1 MLEKSIVDQAS
12 YPDAVTRG
20 FKIASSGGIRD
31 IQLDSHMGTEAMVSA
46 EVRGSGNNVYRTRV
60 TIDTA
65 TQEVTGFGC
74 TCPAAQSMPGM
85 CKHAIALA
93 FRASPALIAEEQAE
107 EKPEDRS
114 EEKAKPK
121 KTPAARARRQPKP
134 RPVQKARTS
143 FQVEHMLDLYAE
155 HSRATASGASQ
166 LAASETGA
174 DETPA
179 DLTVIIARVVNARY
193 SSNCYDSDGMWH
205 IGLRVS
211 RGKTSYLVKHIDELV
226 AAWRDGAPYTYGKNL
241 SFIHTKSA
249 FTPRANQLIEA
260 LQTIVDA
267 QSSAFDLYGRRSYV
281 YSSSKPSTK
290 TLPLRSEQ
298 LVKLLSMLVGA
309 SVVYEYED
317 IDTPSGRSK
326 ATIPVTDGDPTLDV
340 EIRHDDAREGY
351 LLSIVPSEA
360 VFAPGDGDTG
370 FLIAPNGAWQLSA
383 EFVHDLGLFCKSVLP
398 QEQELVIADADMPAF
413 CATILAPLRELT
425 RLAAPAELDELL
437 PPEPEFEFRIGL
449 EDGAISCHAQV
460 SYDGRIVGL
469 FDDARKGQPVRDVE
483 QEMSAQEIVRTYFPL
498 GDNDTPN
505 YLTARFRYGSVYG
518 GASDT
523 DPVDPW
529 MPTGDDEGYYLLFS
543 RGLAELE
550 QLGEVLLD
558 ERLAHVRVRT
568 SPSVQVEA
576 SVAAGS
582 LRLGVD
588 SSELSNEELLAY
600 LAAYQR
606 KQQYVRLDNGD
617 VVRIG
622 ASIARVAELAEG
634 LDVDAARLV
643 EADVELPAN
652 RALFVDALLKRADG
666 VRFSRDEG
674 FRRIVREFETIAD
687 SDIPLPDGL
696 DATLR
701 SYQEEGYRWL
711 CLLGKLGFGGILAD
725 DMGLGK
731 TLQTIAYL
739 LHEAATR
746 PQGEAGTSLVVC
758 PASLVYNWM
767 SELERFAPGL
777 KAAALVGTKA
787 QRRDAIAAAGSFDVL
802 VTSYDYVRRDI
813 DQLACLSFGTVV
825 LDEAH
830 YIKNAKTQAARSV
843 KQLVAKT
850 RFALT
855 GTPVENRLSDLW
867 SIFDFLM
874 PGVLGTQK
882 EFARRFSTP
891 IGNGDEAAAKR
902 LQSLVGPFILRR
914 LKGDVLGDLPEKNE
928 NVVYAEM
935 AGEQDKLYRASAS
948 KLARSIAKQLPED
961 FAGSKLQVLAELSKL
976 RELCCDPSLLY
987 DNYTGGSAKLDTCM
1001 ELISTALEADHSVLL
1016 FSQFTSMLDL
1026 IAARLDS
1033 DGVAYQM
1040 LTGSTSK
1047 EERMRLVKRFQE
1059 CAVPVFLISLK
1070 AGGVGLNLTAADIVI
1085 HYDPWW
1091 NVAAESQATDRAH
1104 RIGQTRTVTVF
1115 KLIVKDTIEQGILAL
1130 QQRKRELAD
1139 SVVGGEALG
1148 SASITRDD
1156 VLALLD
1162 AGR

>member
-12 YPDAVTRG
+12 CPDAVTRG

-31 IQLDSHMGTEAMVSA
+31 IQLDSQIGTEAMVSA
-46 EVRGSGNNVYRTRV
+46 DVRGSGNKVYRARV
-60 TIDTA
+60 AIDTA
-65 TQEVTGFGC
+65 AQEVTGFGC

-93 FRASPALIAEEQAE
+93 FRASPALVAE
-107 EKPEDRS
+107 EKANGKPKP
-114 EEKAKPK
+114 EKAS
-121 KTPAARARRQPKP
+121 AARARKQPRP

-143 FQVEHMLDLYAE
+143 FQVERMLDLYAE
-155 HSRATASGASQ
+155 HSRATASTASQ
-166 LAASETGA
+166 HAASEMPA
-174 DETPA
+174 DETPV
-179 DLTVIIARVVNARY
+179 DLTVIVAQGASAQY
-193 SSNCYDSDGMWH
+193 SQSCYGPDGMWH

-226 AAWRDGAPYTYGKNL
+226 AAWRDGALYTYGKSL
-241 SFIHTKSA
+241 SFVHAKAA

-267 QSSAFDLYGRRSYV
+267 QSSAFELYERHSYA
-281 YSSSKPSTK
+281 YSGSKPSTK
-290 TLPLRSEQ
+290 TIPLRSEQ
-298 LVKLLSMLVGA
+298 LVKLLSLLVGT
-309 SVVYEYED
+309 SIVYERED
-317 IDTPSGRSK
+317 LDAPGGRSK
-326 ATIPVTDGDPTLDV
+326 ATIPVTDGDPGLDV

-351 LLSIVPSEA
+351 LLSIAPSDA
-360 VFAPGDGDTG
+360 AYAPGDGDTG
-370 FLIAPNGAWQLSA
+370 FLITPQGAWQLSGK
-383 EFVHDLGLFCKSVLP
+383 FVHGLGLFCSSVLP

-460 SYDGRIVGL
+460 SYDGRVVGL
-469 FDDARKGQPVRDVE
+469 FDDARKGQPVRAVE
-483 QEMSAQEIVRTYFPL
+483 QEMPVQQIVRAYFPL

-505 YLTARFRYGSVYG
+505 YLTSRLEYGSVYG
-518 GASDT
+518 GAAGA

-529 MPTGDDEGYYLLFS
+529 MLADDDEAYHLLFS
-543 RGLAELE
+543 RGLAELD
-550 QLGEVLLD
+550 QVGDVLLD

-582 LRLGVD
+582 LRLSVD

-600 LAAYQR
+600 LAAYRKKQR
-606 KQQYVRLDNGD
+606 YLRLDNDD
-617 VVRIG
+617 VMRIG
-622 ASIARVAELAEG
+622 ASIARVAQLADG
-634 LDVDAARLV
+634 LGVDAARLV
-643 EADVELPAN
+643 DADVELPAN

-687 SDIPLPDGL
+687 SDIPLPDGIG
-696 DATLR
+696 ATLR

-739 LHEAATR
+739 LHEAYDRT
-746 PQGEAGTSLVVC
+746 QGRAGASLVVC

-767 SELERFAPGL
+767 AELERFAPGL
-777 KAAALVGTKA
+777 KAAAVAGSKTL
-787 QRRDAIAAAGSFDVL
+787 RRDVIAAAGSFDVL

-813 DQLACLSFGTVV
+813 DLLASLSFGTVV

-843 KQLVAKT
+843 KRLSAKR

-874 PGVLGTQK
+874 PGVLGTEG

-902 LQSLVGPFILRR
+902 LQGLVGPFILRR

-935 AGEQDKLYRASAS
+935 TGEQDKLYRASAS
-948 KLARSIAKQLPED
+948 KLARRIAKQLPED

-1001 ELISTALEADHSVLL
+1001 ELVSTALEADHSVLL

-1026 IAARLDS
+1026 IAARLDK
-1033 DGVAYQM
+1033 DGVDHQM

-1059 CAVPVFLISLK
+1059 GAVPVFLISLK

-1104 RIGQTRTVTVF
+1104 RIGQTRAVTVF

-1139 SVVGGEALG
+1139 SVMGGEALG

>member
-12 YPDAVTRG
+12 CPDAVTRG

-31 IQLDSHMGTEAMVSA
+31 IQLDSQIGTEAMVSA
-46 EVRGSGNNVYRTRV
+46 DVRGSGNNVYRARV
-60 TIDTA
+60 AIDTA
-65 TQEVTGFGC
+65 AQEVTGFGC

-93 FRASPALIAEEQAE
+93 FRASPALVAE
-107 EKPEDRS
+107 EKANGKPKP
-114 EEKAKPK
+114 EKAS
-121 KTPAARARRQPKP
+121 AARARKQPRP

-143 FQVEHMLDLYAE
+143 FQVERMLGLYAE
-155 HSRATASGASQ
+155 HSRATASTASQ
-166 LAASETGA
+166 HAASEMPA
-174 DETPA
+174 DETPV
-179 DLTVIIARVVNARY
+179 DLTVIVARGVNAQY
-193 SSNCYDSDGMWH
+193 SQSCYDSDGMWH

-226 AAWRDGAPYTYGKNL
+226 AAWRDGALYTYGKSL
-241 SFIHTKSA
+241 SFVHAKAA

-267 QSSAFDLYGRRSYV
+267 QSSAFELYERHSYV

-298 LVKLLSMLVGA
+298 LVKLLSMLVGT
-309 SVVYEYED
+309 SIVYERED

-326 ATIPVTDGDPTLDV
+326 ATIPVMDGDPGLDV

-351 LLSIVPSEA
+351 LLSIAPSDA
-360 VFAPGDGDTG
+360 AYAPGDGDTG
-370 FLIAPNGAWQLSA
+370 FLITPQGAWQLSGK
-383 EFVHDLGLFCKSVLP
+383 FVHGLGLFCSSVLP
-398 QEQELVIADADMPAF
+398 QDQELVIADADMPAF
-413 CATILAPLRELT
+413 CATVLSPLRELT
-425 RLAAPAELDELL
+425 HLCAPDELDELL

-460 SYDGRIVGL
+460 SYDGRVVGL

-483 QEMSAQEIVRTYFPL
+483 QEMPVQQIVRAYFPL

-505 YLTARFRYGSVYG
+505 YLTARLEYGSVYG
-518 GASDT
+518 GAAGA

-529 MPTGDDEGYYLLFS
+529 MLADDDEAYHLLFS
-543 RGLAELE
+543 RGLAELD
-550 QLGEVLLD
+550 QVGDVLLD

-582 LRLGVD
+582 LRLSVD

-600 LAAYQR
+600 LAAYRKKQR
-606 KQQYVRLDNGD
+606 YLRLDNDD
-617 VVRIG
+617 VMRIG

-634 LDVDAARLV
+634 LGVDAARLV

-687 SDIPLPDGL
+687 SDIPLPDGIG
-696 DATLR
+696 ATLR

-739 LHEAATR
+739 LHEAYDRT
-746 PQGEAGTSLVVC
+746 QGRAGASLVVC

-767 SELERFAPGL
+767 AELERFAPGL
-777 KAAALVGTKA
+777 KAAAVAGSKA
-787 QRRDAIAAAGSFDVL
+787 RRRDVIAAAGSYDVL

-813 DQLACLSFGTVV
+813 DLLASLSFGTVV

-843 KQLVAKT
+843 KRLSAKR

-874 PGVLGTQK
+874 PGVLGTEG

-902 LQSLVGPFILRR
+902 LQGLVGPFILRR

-935 AGEQDKLYRASAS
+935 TGEQDKLYRASAS
-948 KLARSIAKQLPED
+948 KLARRIAKQLPED

-1001 ELISTALEADHSVLL
+1001 ELVSTALEAGHSILL

-1026 IAARLDS
+1026 IAARLDK
-1033 DGVAYQM
+1033 DGVDHQM

-1047 EERMRLVKRFQE
+1047 EERMRLVRRFQE
-1059 CAVPVFLISLK
+1059 GAVPVFLISLK

>member
-12 YPDAVTRG
+12 CPDAVTRG

-31 IQLDSHMGTEAMVSA
+31 IQLDSQIGTEAMVSA
-46 EVRGSGNNVYRTRV
+46 DVRGSGNNVYRARV
-60 TIDTA
+60 AIDTA
-65 TQEVTGFGC
+65 AQEVTGFGC

-93 FRASPALIAEEQAE
+93 FRASPALVAE
-107 EKPEDRS
+107 EK
-114 EEKAKPK
+114 ANGKPK
-121 KTPAARARRQPKP
+121 PGKASAARARKQPRP

-143 FQVEHMLDLYAE
+143 FQVERMLDLYAE
-155 HSRATASGASQ
+155 HSRATASIASQ
-166 LAASETGA
+166 HVASEMPA
-174 DETPA
+174 DETPV
-179 DLTVIIARVVNARY
+179 DLTVIVAQGASAQY
-193 SSNCYDSDGMWH
+193 SQSCYGPDGMWH

-211 RGKTSYLVKHIDELV
+211 RGKTSHLVKHVDELV

-267 QSSAFDLYGRRSYV
+267 QSSAFELYERHSYV

-298 LVKLLSMLVGA
+298 LVKLLSLLVGT
-309 SVVYEYED
+309 SIVYERED

-326 ATIPVTDGDPTLDV
+326 ATIPVIDGDPGLDV

-351 LLSIVPSEA
+351 LLSIAPSDA
-360 VFAPGDGDTG
+360 AYAPGDGDTG
-370 FLIAPNGAWQLSA
+370 FLITPQGAWQLSGK
-383 EFVHDLGLFCKSVLP
+383 FVHGLGLFCSSVLP
-398 QEQELVIADADMPAF
+398 QDQELVIADADMPAF
-413 CATILAPLRELT
+413 CATVLSPLRELT
-425 RLAAPAELDELL
+425 HLCAPDELDELL

-460 SYDGRIVGL
+460 SYDGRVVGL
-469 FDDARKGQPVRDVE
+469 FDDARKGQPVRAVE
-483 QEMSAQEIVRTYFPL
+483 QEMPVQQIVRAYFPL

-505 YLTARFRYGSVYG
+505 YLTSRLEYGSVYG
-518 GASDT
+518 GAAGA

-529 MPTGDDEGYYLLFS
+529 MLADDDEAYHLLFS
-543 RGLAELE
+543 RGLAELD
-550 QLGEVLLD
+550 QVGDVLLD

-582 LRLGVD
+582 LRLSVD

-600 LAAYQR
+600 LAAYRKKQR
-606 KQQYVRLDNGD
+606 YLRLDNDD
-617 VVRIG
+617 VMRIG
-622 ASIARVAELAEG
+622 ASIARVAELADG
-634 LDVDAARLV
+634 LGVDAARLV

-687 SDIPLPDGL
+687 SDIPLPDGIG
-696 DATLR
+696 ATLR

-739 LHEAATR
+739 LHEAYDRT
-746 PQGEAGTSLVVC
+746 QGRAGASLVVC

-767 SELERFAPGL
+767 AELERFAPGL
-777 KAAALVGTKA
+777 KAAAVAGSKTR
-787 QRRDAIAAAGSFDVL
+787 RRDVIAAAGSFDVL

-813 DQLACLSFGTVV
+813 DLLASLSFGTVV

-843 KQLVAKT
+843 KRLSAKR

-874 PGVLGTQK
+874 PGVLGTEG

-902 LQSLVGPFILRR
+902 LQGLVGPFILRR

-935 AGEQDKLYRASAS
+935 TGEQDKLYRASAS
-948 KLARSIAKQLPED
+948 KLARRIAKQLPED

-1001 ELISTALEADHSVLL
+1001 ELVSTALEADHSVLL

-1026 IAARLDS
+1026 IAARLDK
-1033 DGVAYQM
+1033 DGVDHQM

-1059 CAVPVFLISLK
+1059 GAVPVFLISLK

>member
-12 YPDAVTRG
+12 CPDAVTRG

-31 IQLDSHMGTEAMVSA
+31 IQLDSQIGTEAMVSA

-60 TIDTA
+60 AIDTA

-93 FRASPALIAEEQAE
+93 FRASPALVAE
-107 EKPEDRS
+107 EKANGKPKP
-114 EEKAKPK
+114 EKAS
-121 KTPAARARRQPKP
+121 AARARKQPRP
-134 RPVQKARTS
+134 RPVQKAHTS
-143 FQVEHMLDLYAE
+143 FQVERMLDLYAE
-155 HSRATASGASQ
+155 HSRATASTASQ

-179 DLTVIIARVVNARY
+179 DLTVIIARGVNAQY
-193 SSNCYDSDGMWH
+193 SQSCYGPDGMWH

-211 RGKTSYLVKHIDELV
+211 RGKTSYLVKHVDELI
-226 AAWRDGAPYTYGKNL
+226 AAWRDGALYTYGKSL
-241 SFIHTKSA
+241 SFVHAKAA

-267 QSSAFDLYGRRSYV
+267 QSSAFELYERHSCV

-298 LVKLLSMLVGA
+298 LVKLLSMLVGT
-309 SVVYEYED
+309 SIVYERED

-326 ATIPVTDGDPTLDV
+326 ATIPVTDGDPGLDV
-340 EIRHDDAREGY
+340 EICHDDAREGY
-351 LLSIVPSEA
+351 LLSIAPSDA
-360 VFAPGDGDTG
+360 AYAPGDGDTG
-370 FLIAPNGAWQLSA
+370 FLIAPDGAWQLSA
-383 EFVHDLGLFCKSVLP
+383 EFVHGLGLFCKSVLP

-413 CATILAPLRELT
+413 CATVLSPLRELT
-425 RLAAPAELDELL
+425 HLCAPDELDELL

-460 SYDGRIVGL
+460 SYDGRVVGL
-469 FDDARKGQPVRDVE
+469 FDDARKGQPVRAVE
-483 QEMSAQEIVRTYFPL
+483 QEMPVQQIVRAYFPL

-505 YLTARFRYGSVYG
+505 YLTSRLEYGSVYG
-518 GASDT
+518 GAAGA

-529 MPTGDDEGYYLLFS
+529 MLADDDEAYHLLFS
-543 RGLAELE
+543 RGLAELD
-550 QLGEVLLD
+550 QVGDVLLD

-582 LRLGVD
+582 LRLSVD

-600 LAAYQR
+600 LAAYRKKQR
-606 KQQYVRLDNGD
+606 YLRLDNDD
-617 VVRIG
+617 VMRIG
-622 ASIARVAELAEG
+622 ASIARVAELADG
-634 LDVDAARLV
+634 LGVDAARLV

-687 SDIPLPDGL
+687 SDIPLPDGIG
-696 DATLR
+696 ATLR

-739 LHEAATR
+739 LHEVYDRT
-746 PQGEAGTSLVVC
+746 QGRAGTSLVVC

-767 SELERFAPGL
+767 AELERFAPGL
-777 KAAALVGTKA
+777 KACAVVGSKA
-787 QRRDAIAAAGSFDVL
+787 RRRDVIAAAGSYDVL

-813 DQLACLSFGTVV
+813 DLLASLSFGTVV

-843 KQLVAKT
+843 KQLSAKR

-874 PGVLGTQK
+874 PGVLGTEG

-902 LQSLVGPFILRR
+902 LQGLVGPFILRR

-935 AGEQDKLYRASAS
+935 TGEQDKLYRASAS
-948 KLARSIAKQLPED
+948 KLARRIAKQLPED

-1001 ELISTALEADHSVLL
+1001 ELVSTALEADHSVLL

-1026 IAARLDS
+1026 IAARLDK
-1033 DGVAYQM
+1033 DGVDHQM

-1059 CAVPVFLISLK
+1059 GAVPVFLISLK

>member
-12 YPDAVTRG
+12 CPDAVTRG

-31 IQLDSHMGTEAMVSA
+31 IQLDSQIGTEAMVSA
-46 EVRGSGNNVYRTRV
+46 DVRGSGNNVYRARIA
-60 TIDTA
+60 IDTA
-65 TQEVTGFGC
+65 AQEVTGFGC

-93 FRASPALIAEEQAE
+93 FRASPALVAE
-107 EKPEDRS
+107 EKANGKPKP
-114 EEKAKPK
+114 EKAS
-121 KTPAARARRQPKP
+121 AARARKQTRP

-143 FQVEHMLDLYAE
+143 FQVERMLDLYAE
-155 HSRATASGASQ
+155 HSRATASTASQ
-166 LAASETGA
+166 HAASEMPA
-174 DETPA
+174 DETPV
-179 DLTVIIARVVNARY
+179 DLTVIVARGVNAQY
-193 SSNCYDSDGMWH
+193 SQSCYGPDGMWH

-226 AAWRDGAPYTYGKNL
+226 AAWRDGALYTYGKSL
-241 SFIHTKSA
+241 SFVHAKAA

-267 QSSAFDLYGRRSYV
+267 QSSAFELYERHSCV

-298 LVKLLSMLVGA
+298 LVKLLSMLVGT
-309 SVVYEYED
+309 SIVYERED
-317 IDTPSGRSK
+317 INTPSGRSK
-326 ATIPVTDGDPTLDV
+326 ATIPVTDGDPGLDV

-351 LLSIVPSEA
+351 LLSIAPSDA
-360 VFAPGDGDTG
+360 AYAPGDGDTG
-370 FLIAPNGAWQLSA
+370 FLITPQGAWQLSA
-383 EFVHDLGLFCKSVLP
+383 EFVHGLGLFCSSVLP
-398 QEQELVIADADMPAF
+398 QDQELVIADADMPAF
-413 CATILAPLRELT
+413 CATVLSPLRELT
-425 RLAAPAELDELL
+425 HLCAPDELDELL

-460 SYDGRIVGL
+460 SYDGRVVGL
-469 FDDARKGQPVRDVE
+469 FDDARKGQPVRAVE
-483 QEMSAQEIVRTYFPL
+483 QEMPVQQIVRAYFPL

-505 YLTARFRYGSVYG
+505 YLTSRLEYGSVYG
-518 GASDT
+518 GAAGA

-529 MPTGDDEGYYLLFS
+529 MLADDDEAYHLLFS
-543 RGLAELE
+543 RGLAELD
-550 QLGEVLLD
+550 QVGDVLLD

-582 LRLGVD
+582 LRLSVD

-600 LAAYQR
+600 LAAYRKKQR
-606 KQQYVRLDNGD
+606 YLRLDNDD
-617 VVRIG
+617 VMRIG
-622 ASIARVAELAEG
+622 ASIARVAELADG
-634 LDVDAARLV
+634 LGVDAARLV

-687 SDIPLPDGL
+687 SDIPLPDGIG
-696 DATLR
+696 ATLR

-739 LHEAATR
+739 LHEAYDRT
-746 PQGEAGTSLVVC
+746 QGRAGASLVVC

-767 SELERFAPGL
+767 AELERFAPGL
-777 KAAALVGTKA
+777 KAAAVAGSKTR
-787 QRRDAIAAAGSFDVL
+787 RRDVIAAAGSFDVL

-813 DQLACLSFGTVV
+813 DLLASLSFGTVV

-843 KQLVAKT
+843 KRLSAKR

-874 PGVLGTQK
+874 PGVLGTEG

-902 LQSLVGPFILRR
+902 LQGLVGPFILRR

-935 AGEQDKLYRASAS
+935 TGEQDKLYRASAS
-948 KLARSIAKQLPED
+948 KLARRIAKQLPED

-1001 ELISTALEADHSVLL
+1001 ELVSTALEADHSVLL

-1026 IAARLDS
+1026 IAARLDK
-1033 DGVAYQM
+1033 DGVDHQM

-1047 EERMRLVKRFQE
+1047 EERMRLVRRFQE
-1059 CAVPVFLISLK
+1059 GAVPVFLISLK

-1148 SASITRDD
+1148 SASIMRDD

>member
-12 YPDAVTRG
+12 CPDAVTRG

-31 IQLDSHMGTEAMVSA
+31 IQLDSQIGTEAMVSA
-46 EVRGSGNNVYRTRV
+46 DVRGSGNNVYRARV
-60 TIDTA
+60 AIDTA
-65 TQEVTGFGC
+65 AQEVTGFGC
-74 TCPAAQSMPGM
+74 TCPTAQSMPGM

-93 FRASPALIAEEQAE
+93 FRASPALVAE
-107 EKPEDRS
+107 EKANGKPKP
-114 EEKAKPK
+114 EKAS
-121 KTPAARARRQPKP
+121 AARARKQPRP

-143 FQVEHMLDLYAE
+143 FEVEHMLDLYAE
-155 HSRATASGASQ
+155 HSRATASTASRH
-166 LAASETGA
+166 AASET
-174 DETPA
+174 PV
-179 DLTVIIARVVNARY
+179 DLTVIVAQGASAQY
-193 SSNCYDSDGMWH
+193 SQSCYGPDGMWH
-205 IGLRVS
+205 IGLRVN
-211 RGKTSYLVKHIDELV
+211 RGKTSYLVKHIDELI
-226 AAWRDGAPYTYGKNL
+226 AAWRDGVLYTYGKSL
-241 SFIHTKSA
+241 SFVHAKAA

-267 QSSAFDLYGRRSYV
+267 QSSAFELYERRSCA
-281 YSSSKPSTK
+281 YSGSKPSTK
-290 TLPLRSEQ
+290 TIPLRSEQ
-298 LVKLLSMLVGA
+298 LVKLLSLLVGT
-309 SVVYEYED
+309 SIVYERED
-317 IDTPSGRSK
+317 LDAPGERVE
-326 ATIPVTDGDPTLDV
+326 ATIPVMDGDPGLDV

-351 LLSIVPSEA
+351 LLSIAPSDA
-360 VFAPGDGDTG
+360 AYAPGDGDTG
-370 FLIAPNGAWQLSA
+370 FLFTPDGAWQLSGK
-383 EFVHDLGLFCKSVLP
+383 FVHGLGLFCSSVLP
-398 QEQELVIADADMPAF
+398 QDQELVIADVDMPSF
-413 CATILAPLRELT
+413 CATVLSPLRELT
-425 RLAAPAELDELL
+425 HLCAPDELDELL

-460 SYDGRIVGL
+460 SYDGRVVGL
-469 FDDARKGQPVRDVE
+469 FDDARKGQPVRAVE
-483 QEMSAQEIVRTYFPL
+483 QEMPVQQIVRAYFPL

-505 YLTARFRYGSVYG
+505 YLTSRLEYGSVYG
-518 GASDT
+518 GAAGA

-529 MPTGDDEGYYLLFS
+529 MLADDDEAYHLLFS
-543 RGLAELE
+543 RGLAELD
-550 QLGEVLLD
+550 QVGDVLLD

-582 LRLGVD
+582 LRLSVD

-600 LAAYQR
+600 LAAYRKKQR
-606 KQQYVRLDNGD
+606 YLRLDNDD
-617 VVRIG
+617 VMRIG
-622 ASIARVAELAEG
+622 TSIARVAELADG
-634 LDVDAARLV
+634 LGVDAARLV

-687 SDIPLPDGL
+687 SDIPLPDGIG
-696 DATLR
+696 ATLR

-739 LHEAATR
+739 LHEAYDRT
-746 PQGEAGTSLVVC
+746 QGRAGASLVVC

-767 SELERFAPGL
+767 AELERFAPGL
-777 KAAALVGTKA
+777 KAAAVVGSKTR
-787 QRRDAIAAAGSFDVL
+787 RRDVIAAAGSFDVL
-802 VTSYDYVRRDI
+802 ITSYDYVRRDI
-813 DQLACLSFGTVV
+813 DLLASLSFGTVV

-843 KQLVAKT
+843 KRLSAKR

-874 PGVLGTQK
+874 PGVLGTEG

-902 LQSLVGPFILRR
+902 LQGLVGPFILRR

-935 AGEQDKLYRASAS
+935 TGEQDKLYRASAS
-948 KLARSIAKQLPED
+948 KLARRIAKQLPED

-1001 ELISTALEADHSVLL
+1001 ELVSTALEADHSVLL

-1026 IAARLDS
+1026 IAARLDK
-1033 DGVAYQM
+1033 DGVDHQM

-1059 CAVPVFLISLK
+1059 GAVPVFLISLK

>member
-12 YPDAVTRG
+12 CPDAVTRG

-31 IQLDSHMGTEAMVSA
+31 IQLDSQIGTEAMVSA
-46 EVRGSGNNVYRTRV
+46 DVRGSGNNVYRARV
-60 TIDTA
+60 AIDTA
-65 TQEVTGFGC
+65 AQEVTGFGC
-74 TCPAAQSMPGM
+74 TCPTAQSMPGM

-93 FRASPALIAEEQAE
+93 FRASPALVAE
-107 EKPEDRS
+107 EKANGKPKP
-114 EEKAKPK
+114 EKAS
-121 KTPAARARRQPKP
+121 AARARKQPRP
-134 RPVQKARTS
+134 RPVQRAHTS
-143 FQVEHMLDLYAE
+143 FQVERMLDLYAE
-155 HSRATASGASQ
+155 HSRATASTASQ
-166 LAASETGA
+166 HAASEMPA
-174 DETPA
+174 DETPV
-179 DLTVIIARVVNARY
+179 DLTVIVAQGASAQY
-193 SSNCYDSDGMWH
+193 SQSCYGPDGMWH

-211 RGKTSYLVKHIDELV
+211 RGKTSYLVKHVDELV
-226 AAWRDGAPYTYGKNL
+226 AAWRDGTLYTYGKSL
-241 SFIHTKSA
+241 SFVHAKAA
-249 FTPRANQLIEA
+249 FTPRANQFIEA
-260 LQTIVDA
+260 LQAIIDA
-267 QSSAFDLYGRRSYV
+267 QSSAFELYERRSCA
-281 YSSSKPSTK
+281 YSGSKPSTK
-290 TLPLRSEQ
+290 TIPLRSEQ
-298 LVKLLSMLVGA
+298 LVKLLSLLVGT
-309 SVVYEYED
+309 SIVYERED
-317 IDTPSGRSK
+317 LDAPGGRVE
-326 ATIPVTDGDPTLDV
+326 ATIPVMDGDPGLDV

-351 LLSIVPSEA
+351 LLSIAPPDA
-360 VFAPGDGDTG
+360 TYAPGDGDTG
-370 FLIAPNGAWQLSA
+370 FLITPQGAWQLSA
-383 EFVHDLGLFCKSVLP
+383 EFVHGLGLFCSSVLP
-398 QEQELVIADADMPAF
+398 QDQELVIADADMPAF
-413 CATILAPLRELT
+413 CATVLSPLRELAH
-425 RLAAPAELDELL
+425 LCAPDELDELL

-460 SYDGRIVGL
+460 SYDGRVVGL
-469 FDDARKGQPVRDVE
+469 FDDARKGQPVRAVE
-483 QEMSAQEIVRTYFPL
+483 QEMPVQQIVRAYFPL

-505 YLTARFRYGSVYG
+505 YLTSRLEYGSVYG
-518 GASDT
+518 GAAGA

-529 MPTGDDEGYYLLFS
+529 MLADDDEAYHLLFS
-543 RGLAELE
+543 RGLAELD
-550 QLGEVLLD
+550 QVGDVLLD

-582 LRLGVD
+582 LRLSVD

-600 LAAYQR
+600 LAAYRKKQR
-606 KQQYVRLDNGD
+606 YLRLDNDD
-617 VVRIG
+617 VMRIG
-622 ASIARVAELAEG
+622 ASIARVAELADG
-634 LDVDAARLV
+634 LGVDAARLV

-687 SDIPLPDGL
+687 SDIPLPDGIG
-696 DATLR
+696 ATLR

-739 LHEAATR
+739 LHEAYDRT
-746 PQGEAGTSLVVC
+746 QGRAGASLVVC

-767 SELERFAPGL
+767 AELERFAPGL
-777 KAAALVGTKA
+777 KAAAVVGSKTR
-787 QRRDAIAAAGSFDVL
+787 RRDVIAAAGSFDVL

-813 DQLACLSFGTVV
+813 DLLASLSFGTVV

-843 KQLVAKT
+843 KRLSAKR

-874 PGVLGTQK
+874 PGVLGTEG

-902 LQSLVGPFILRR
+902 LQGLVGPFILRR

-935 AGEQDKLYRASAS
+935 TGEQDKLYRASAS
-948 KLARSIAKQLPED
+948 KLARRIAKQLPED

-1001 ELISTALEADHSVLL
+1001 ELVSTALEADHSVLL

-1026 IAARLDS
+1026 ISARLDK
-1033 DGVAYQM
+1033 DGVDHQM

-1059 CAVPVFLISLK
+1059 GAVPVFLISLK

>member
-12 YPDAVTRG
+12 CPDAVTRG

-31 IQLDSHMGTEAMVSA
+31 IQLDSQIGTEAMVSA
-46 EVRGSGNNVYRTRV
+46 DVRGSGNNVYRARV
-60 TIDTA
+60 AIDTA
-65 TQEVTGFGC
+65 AQEVTGFGC

-93 FRASPALIAEEQAE
+93 FRASPALVAE
-107 EKPEDRS
+107 EKANGKPKP
-114 EEKAKPK
+114 EKAS
-121 KTPAARARRQPKP
+121 AARARKQPRP

-143 FQVEHMLDLYAE
+143 FEVEHMLDLYAE
-155 HSRATASGASQ
+155 HSRATASTASRH
-166 LAASETGA
+166 AASET
-174 DETPA
+174 PV
-179 DLTVIIARVVNARY
+179 DLTVIVAQGASAQY
-193 SSNCYDSDGMWH
+193 SQSCYGPDGMWH
-205 IGLRVS
+205 IGLRVN
-211 RGKTSYLVKHIDELV
+211 RGKTSYLVKHIDELI
-226 AAWRDGAPYTYGKNL
+226 AAWRDGVLYTYGKSL
-241 SFIHTKSA
+241 SFVHAKAA

-267 QSSAFDLYGRRSYV
+267 QSSAFELYERRSCA
-281 YSSSKPSTK
+281 YSGSKPSTK
-290 TLPLRSEQ
+290 TIPLRSEQ
-298 LVKLLSMLVGA
+298 LVKLLSLLVGT
-309 SVVYEYED
+309 SIVYERED
-317 IDTPSGRSK
+317 LDAPGERVE
-326 ATIPVTDGDPTLDV
+326 ATIPVMDGDPGLDV

-351 LLSIVPSEA
+351 LLSIAPSDA
-360 VFAPGDGDTG
+360 AYAPGDGDTG
-370 FLIAPNGAWQLSA
+370 FLFTPDGAWQLSGK
-383 EFVHDLGLFCKSVLP
+383 FVHGLGLFCSSVLP
-398 QEQELVIADADMPAF
+398 QDQELVIADVDMPSF
-413 CATILAPLRELT
+413 CATVLSPLRELT
-425 RLAAPAELDELL
+425 HLCAPDELDELL

-460 SYDGRIVGL
+460 SYDGRVVGL
-469 FDDARKGQPVRDVE
+469 FDDARKGQPVRAVE
-483 QEMSAQEIVRTYFPL
+483 QEMPVQQIVRAYFPL

-505 YLTARFRYGSVYG
+505 YLTSRLEYGSVYG
-518 GASDT
+518 GAAGA

-529 MPTGDDEGYYLLFS
+529 MLADDDEAYHLLFS
-543 RGLAELE
+543 RGLAELD
-550 QLGEVLLD
+550 QVGDVLLD

-582 LRLGVD
+582 LRLSVD

-600 LAAYQR
+600 LAAYRKKQR
-606 KQQYVRLDNGD
+606 YLRLDNDD
-617 VVRIG
+617 VMRIG
-622 ASIARVAELAEG
+622 TSIARVAELADG
-634 LDVDAARLV
+634 LGVDAARLV

-652 RALFVDALLKRADG
+652 RALFVDALLQRADG

-687 SDIPLPDGL
+687 SDIPLPDGIG
-696 DATLR
+696 ATLR

-739 LHEAATR
+739 LHEAYDRT
-746 PQGEAGTSLVVC
+746 QGRAGASLVVC

-767 SELERFAPGL
+767 AELERFAPGL
-777 KAAALVGTKA
+777 KAAAVVGSKTR
-787 QRRDAIAAAGSFDVL
+787 RRDVIAAAGSFDVL
-802 VTSYDYVRRDI
+802 ITSYDYVRRDI
-813 DQLACLSFGTVV
+813 DLLASLSFGTVV

-843 KQLVAKT
+843 KRLSAKR

-874 PGVLGTQK
+874 PGVLGTEG

-902 LQSLVGPFILRR
+902 LQGLVGPFILRR

-935 AGEQDKLYRASAS
+935 TGEQDKLYRASAS
-948 KLARSIAKQLPED
+948 KLARRIAKQLPED

-1001 ELISTALEADHSVLL
+1001 ELVSTALEADHSVLL

-1026 IAARLDS
+1026 IAARLDK
-1033 DGVAYQM
+1033 DGVDHQM

-1047 EERMRLVKRFQE
+1047 EERMRLVRRFQE
-1059 CAVPVFLISLK
+1059 GAVPVFLISLK

>member
-12 YPDAVTRG
+12 CPDAVTRG

-31 IQLDSHMGTEAMVSA
+31 IQLDSHIGTEVMVSA
-46 EVRGSGNNVYRTRV
+46 DVRGSGSRMYRTRV

-65 TQEVTGFGC
+65 AQEVTGFGC

-93 FRASPALIAEEQAE
+93 FRAAAMLPGE
-107 EKPEDRS
+107 EKP
-114 EEKAKPK
+114 KPQ
-121 KTPAARARRQPKP
+121 KTPGAPAGKQPKP
-134 RPVQKARTS
+134 RPVPKARTS
-143 FQVEHMLDLYAE
+143 FRVERMLDLYAE
-155 HSRATASGASQ
+155 RSRT
-166 LAASETGA
+166 AASVTSGHATSETAA
-174 DETPA
+174 DETPV
-179 DLTVIIARVVNARY
+179 DLTVIIGRGVNAQY
-193 SSNCYDSDGMWH
+193 SSSYCESDSMWH
-205 IGLRVS
+205 IGLKVS

-226 AAWRDGAPYTYGKNL
+226 GAWREGALYTYGKKL
-241 SFIHTKSA
+241 SFVHAKSA
-249 FTPRANQLIEA
+249 FTPRANQLIET
-260 LQTIVDA
+260 LQDIVDA
-267 QSSAFDLYGRRSYV
+267 QSSAFELYERRSYE
-281 YSSSKPSTK
+281 YPSSKPSTR
-290 TLPLRSEQ
+290 TLPLSSEQ
-298 LVKLLSMLVGA
+298 LVKLLSMLVGTD
-309 SVVYEYED
+309 VDYEYEEA
-317 IDTPSGRSK
+317 DTPGGRSK
-326 ATIPVTDGDPTLDV
+326 ATIPVRDGDPALDV
-340 EIRHDDAREGY
+340 EIRHDDARECY
-351 LLSIVPSEA
+351 LLSIEPSDATFVP
-360 VFAPGDGDTG
+360 GHDDTG
-370 FLIAPNGAWQLSA
+370 FLIAPNGAWQLSG
-383 EFVHDLGLFCKSVLP
+383 EFVCDLGLFCASILP
-398 QEQELVIADADMPAF
+398 QDQELVIADADMPAF
-413 CATILAPLRELT
+413 CATVLHPLREHT
-425 RLAAPAELDELL
+425 RLTAPGQLDALL

-449 EDGAISCHAQV
+449 EDGAISCHAEV
-460 SYDGRIVGL
+460 SYGGRIVGL
-469 FDDARKGQPVRDVE
+469 FDDVQKGQPVRAVE
-483 QEMSAQEIVRTYFPL
+483 QEVSAQEVVRSYFPF
-498 GDNDTPN
+498 GDNGTPS
-505 YLTARFRYGSVYG
+505 YTGPRLGHAPVFG
-518 GASDT
+518 GTTGDE
-523 DPVDPW
+523 PLDPW
-529 MPTGDDEGYYLLFS
+529 MSVDDDEAYYLLFS

-550 QLGEVLLD
+550 QVGEVLLS
-558 ERLAHVRVRT
+558 ERLARVRVRT
-568 SPSVQVEA
+568 SPGVEVDA

-582 LRLGVD
+582 LHLNVD

-600 LAAYQR
+600 LAAYRR
-606 KQQYVRLDNGD
+606 KQRYLRLSDGD
-617 VVRIG
+617 VMRIG
-622 ASIARVAELAEG
+622 TSIARVAELAEG
-634 LDVDAARLV
+634 LGIDAARLV
-643 EADVELPAN
+643 ESDVELPAN
-652 RALFVDALLKRADG
+652 RTLFVDALLKRADG

-687 SDIPLPDGL
+687 ADIPLPDGL

-701 SYQEEGYRWL
+701 PYQEEGYRWL
-711 CLLGKLGFGGILAD
+711 CMLGQLGFGGILAD

-739 LHEAATR
+739 LHEANKRA
-746 PQGEAGTSLVVC
+746 QGASGTSLVVC

-767 SELERFAPGL
+767 AELARFAPGL
-777 KAAALVGTKA
+777 KTYAVVGTKA
-787 QRRDAIAAAGSFDVL
+787 ERGDAIAAASGFDVL

-813 DQLACLSFGTVV
+813 ELLACLSFGTVV

-843 KQLVAKT
+843 KRLSAKR

-882 EFARRFSTP
+882 EFARRFSAP
-891 IGNGDEAAAKR
+891 IDGGDDAAAKR

-914 LKGDVLGDLPEKNE
+914 LKSDVLGDLPEKDE
-928 NVVYAEM
+928 SIVYAEM
-935 AGEQDKLYRASAS
+935 ADEQDKLYRASAS

-961 FAGSKLQVLAELSKL
+961 FAGSKLQILAELSKL

-1001 ELISTALEADHSVLL
+1001 ELVSTALEADHSVLL

-1026 IAARLDS
+1026 IAARLDKEGA
-1033 DGVAYQM
+1033 DYQM

-1047 EERMRLVKRFQE
+1047 EERMRLVRRFQE
-1059 CAVPVFLISLK
+1059 GDVPVFLISLK

-1091 NVAAESQATDRAH
+1091 NVAAENQATDRAH

-1115 KLIVKDTIEQGILAL
+1115 KLIVKDTIEEGILAL

-1139 SVVGGEALG
+1139 SIVGGEALG
-1148 SASITRDD
+1148 STTITRDD

>member
-12 YPDAVTRG
+12 CPDAVTRG

-31 IQLDSHMGTEAMVSA
+31 IQLDSQIGTEAMVSA
-46 EVRGSGNNVYRTRV
+46 DVRGSGNNVYRTRV
-60 TIDTA
+60 AIDTA
-65 TQEVTGFGC
+65 AQEVTGFGC

-93 FRASPALIAEEQAE
+93 FRASPALVAE
-107 EKPEDRS
+107 EKANGKPKP
-114 EEKAKPK
+114 EKAS
-121 KTPAARARRQPKP
+121 AARARKQPRP

-143 FQVEHMLDLYAE
+143 FQVERMLDLYAE
-155 HSRATASGASQ
+155 HSRATASIASQ
-166 LAASETGA
+166 HVASEMPA
-174 DETPA
+174 DETPV
-179 DLTVIIARVVNARY
+179 DLTVIVAQGASAQY
-193 SSNCYDSDGMWH
+193 SQSCYGPDGMWH
-205 IGLRVS
+205 IGLRMS
-211 RGKTSYLVKHIDELV
+211 RGKTSYLVKHVDELI
-226 AAWRDGAPYTYGKNL
+226 AAWRDGALYTYGKSL
-241 SFIHTKSA
+241 SFVHAKAA

-260 LQTIVDA
+260 LQAIVDA
-267 QSSAFDLYGRRSYV
+267 QSSAFELYERRSCA

-290 TLPLRSEQ
+290 TIPLRSEQ
-298 LVKLLSMLVGA
+298 LVKLLSLLVGT
-309 SVVYEYED
+309 SIVYERED
-317 IDTPSGRSK
+317 LDAPGGRSK
-326 ATIPVTDGDPTLDV
+326 ATIPVTDGDPGLDV

-351 LLSIVPSEA
+351 LLSLAPSEA

-370 FLIAPNGAWQLSA
+370 FLITPQGAWQLSA
-383 EFVHDLGLFCKSVLP
+383 EFVHGLGLFCSSVLP
-398 QEQELVIADADMPAF
+398 QDQELVIADADMPAF
-413 CATILAPLRELT
+413 CATVLSPLRELT
-425 RLAAPAELDELL
+425 HLCAPDELDELL

-460 SYDGRIVGL
+460 SYDGRVVGL
-469 FDDARKGQPVRDVE
+469 FDDARKGQPVRAVE
-483 QEMSAQEIVRTYFPL
+483 QEMPVQQIVRAYFPL

-505 YLTARFRYGSVYG
+505 YLTSCLEYGSVYG
-518 GASDT
+518 GAAGA

-529 MPTGDDEGYYLLFS
+529 MLADDDEAYHLLFS
-543 RGLAELE
+543 RGLAELD
-550 QLGEVLLD
+550 QVGDVLLD

-582 LRLGVD
+582 LRLSVD

-600 LAAYQR
+600 LAAYRKKQR
-606 KQQYVRLDNGD
+606 YLRLDNDD
-617 VVRIG
+617 VMRIG
-622 ASIARVAELAEG
+622 ASIARVAELADG
-634 LDVDAARLV
+634 LGVDAARLV

-687 SDIPLPDGL
+687 SDIPLPDGIG
-696 DATLR
+696 ATLR

-739 LHEAATR
+739 LHEAYDRT
-746 PQGEAGTSLVVC
+746 QGRAGTSLVVC

-767 SELERFAPGL
+767 AELERFAPGL
-777 KAAALVGTKA
+777 KACAVVGSKA
-787 QRRDAIAAAGSFDVL
+787 RRRDVIAAAGSYDVL

-813 DQLACLSFGTVV
+813 DLLASLSFGTVV

-830 YIKNAKTQAARSV
+830 YIKNTKTQAARSV
-843 KQLVAKT
+843 KRLSAKR

-874 PGVLGTQK
+874 PGVLGTEG

-902 LQSLVGPFILRR
+902 LQGLVGPFILRR

-935 AGEQDKLYRASAS
+935 TGEQDKLYRASAS
-948 KLARSIAKQLPED
+948 KLARRIAKQLPED

-1001 ELISTALEADHSVLL
+1001 ELVSTALEADHSVLL

-1026 IAARLDS
+1026 IAARLDK
-1033 DGVAYQM
+1033 DGVDHQM

-1059 CAVPVFLISLK
+1059 GAVPVFLISLK

>member
-12 YPDAVTRG
+12 CPDAVTRG

-31 IQLDSHMGTEAMVSA
+31 IQLDSQIGTEAMVSA
-46 EVRGSGNNVYRTRV
+46 DVRGSGNNVYRARV
-60 TIDTA
+60 AIDTA
-65 TQEVTGFGC
+65 AQEVTGFGC
-74 TCPAAQSMPGM
+74 TCPVAQSMPGM

-93 FRASPALIAEEQAE
+93 FRASPALVAE
-107 EKPEDRS
+107 EKANGKPKP
-114 EEKAKPK
+114 EKAS
-121 KTPAARARRQPKP
+121 AARARKQPRP

-143 FQVEHMLDLYAE
+143 FQVERMLDLYAE
-155 HSRATASGASQ
+155 HSRATASTASQ
-166 LAASETGA
+166 HAASEMPA
-174 DETPA
+174 DETPV
-179 DLTVIIARVVNARY
+179 DLTVIVAQGASAQY
-193 SSNCYDSDGMWH
+193 SQSCYGPDGMWH

-211 RGKTSYLVKHIDELV
+211 RGKTSYLVKHVDELI
-226 AAWRDGAPYTYGKNL
+226 AAWRDGALYTYGKSL
-241 SFIHTKSA
+241 SFVHAKSA

-267 QSSAFDLYGRRSYV
+267 QSSAFELYERHSCV

-298 LVKLLSMLVGA
+298 LVKLLSMLVGT
-309 SVVYEYED
+309 SIVYERED

-326 ATIPVTDGDPTLDV
+326 ATIPVTDGDPGLDV

-351 LLSIVPSEA
+351 LLSIAPSDA
-360 VFAPGDGDTG
+360 AYAPGDGDTG
-370 FLIAPNGAWQLSA
+370 FLITPQGAWQLSGK
-383 EFVHDLGLFCKSVLP
+383 FVHALGLFCSSVLP
-398 QEQELVIADADMPAF
+398 QDQELVIADADMPAF
-413 CATILAPLRELT
+413 CATVLSPLRELT
-425 RLAAPAELDELL
+425 HLCAPDELDELL

-460 SYDGRIVGL
+460 SYDGRVVGL
-469 FDDARKGQPVRDVE
+469 FDDARKGQPVRAVE
-483 QEMSAQEIVRTYFPL
+483 QEMPVQQIVRANFPL

-505 YLTARFRYGSVYG
+505 YLTSRLEYGSVYG
-518 GASDT
+518 GAAGA

-529 MPTGDDEGYYLLFS
+529 MLADDDEAYHLLFS
-543 RGLAELE
+543 RGLAELD
-550 QLGEVLLD
+550 QVGDVLLD

-582 LRLGVD
+582 LRLSVD
-588 SSELSNEELLAY
+588 SSELSNAELLAY

-606 KQQYVRLDNGD
+606 KQRYLRLDNDD

-622 ASIARVAELAEG
+622 TSIARVAELADG
-634 LDVDAARLV
+634 LGVDAARLV

-687 SDIPLPDGL
+687 SDIPLPDGIG
-696 DATLR
+696 ATLR

-739 LHEAATR
+739 LHEAYGRT
-746 PQGEAGTSLVVC
+746 QGRAGTSLVVC

-767 SELERFAPGL
+767 AELERFAPGL
-777 KAAALVGTKA
+777 KACAVAGSKA
-787 QRRDAIAAAGSFDVL
+787 RRRDVIAAAGSYDVL

-813 DQLACLSFGTVV
+813 DLLASLSFGTVV

-843 KQLVAKT
+843 KRLSAKR

-874 PGVLGTQK
+874 PGVLGTEG

-902 LQSLVGPFILRR
+902 LQGLVGPFILRR

-935 AGEQDKLYRASAS
+935 TGEQDKLYRASAS
-948 KLARSIAKQLPED
+948 KLARRIAKQLPED

-1001 ELISTALEADHSVLL
+1001 ELVSTALEADHSVLL

-1026 IAARLDS
+1026 IAARLDK
-1033 DGVAYQM
+1033 DGVDHQM

-1059 CAVPVFLISLK
+1059 GAVPVFLISLK